1 MENQSDILGQP
12 GLNSKTTSEKEK
24 KKGNKKNQ
32 ILISDSL
39 ITNQRSH
46 HAKLAT
52 LLRFFCFHRDPESMV
67 LSHTHQLFCN
77 SQNILGSKH

>member
-32 ILISDSL
+32 VLISDSL
-39 ITNQRSH
+39 IMPNWPH
-46 HAKLAT
+46 Y
-52 LLRFFCFHRDPESMV
+52 
-67 LSHTHQLFCN
+67 
-77 SQNILGSKH
+77 